1 MSKALYDIYQ
11 QSVFDL
17 VTTMVIKS
25 SAIADAFNKTL
36 VLNGW
41 NVSPWDKTTW
51 RYYMNLA
58 GEYHEYDMALIDRDY
73 PRDASDPLKGM
84 MVIKVASPSGP
95 VDAAFTRALVE
106 SDAVIANE
114 YRYGSPF
121 YNALVAKYPNN
132 VDLIHGILNPVDKSF
147 AIDAQEGEILYAGG
161 YFKTVVRDPVDD
173 TIERRMFV
181 SRLLPGRKPPNYIE
195 ENEDNLLPRLE
206 QFIQNYFIRWG
217 NSDYPQTNDL
227 FTASQFAILYMNLPG
242 QILNIRLDNCMTPYV
257 HSYHVREYL
266 ESNGKLIQY
275 VDRIPKPQLLWL
287 YRNLRWLEKNV
298 GKASTF
304 ELLIEK
310 LIKPLNMPLLAYDIK
325 HNLANQDA
333 VSPAND
339 YPEVTMTRKSVSGTG
354 LQLGD
359 VNRTVSR
366 VLADAAPMARDNAWN
381 ADKISEKLV
390 ETMQT
395 RSRSSVLPTK
405 VLESSVTDESMSI
418 VYPVAHTLFDI
429 WAWMASQDAYV
440 ASVYVTHPITGE
452 RSLLSPKQCLIIY
465 SYLITR
471 DREDPPSVIPPIFA
485 FNVPKPTASSTVGVP
500 LKPTL
505 TEFRTTAGDLLPAD
519 VVTDLYGVF
528 PELAAV
534 GTVEAFYNQAIRVHE
549 EIMRRYRIYT
559 RLEDF
564 TQRSF
569 ADVLTETLY
578 FRAECKSVPDGT
590 LYTTWMEENGV
601 DVTGFTPAQREAM
614 ATDIIAAVTG
624 LGKETENKKLRE
636 MQQAIIAAMRYLS
649 SYAIQYLTEITGAR
663 SYPGG
668 WGPLRLG
675 GITEYEHVNL
685 KSYLAR
691 ISLRDRSIRTTTDLN
706 IQLRGIQ
713 NAPEV
718 KVTEVSSNRTRSRLR
733 FRTVSTSNTSINL
746 ALSRITIQDVVPSD
760 NPLSLVAPDNVLDG
774 FKYPNET

>member
-17 VTTMVIKS
+17 VKTMVIKS

-51 RYYMNLA
+51 RYYMNMA
-58 GEYHEYDMALIDRDY
+58 GEYHDYDMALIDRVDQ
-73 PRDASDPLKGM
+73 RDVSDPLKGM
-84 MVIKVASPSGP
+84 MTIKVASPTGP
-95 VDAAFTRALVE
+95 VDAAFTRTLVE

-121 YNALVAKYPNN
+121 YSALVAKYPNN
-132 VDLIHGILNPVDKSF
+132 VDLIHGILNPVDKAF
-147 AIDAQEGEILYAGG
+147 AIDAAEGEILYAGG
-161 YFKTVVRDPVDD
+161 YFKTTVHDALDAG
-173 TIERRMFV
+173 IERRMFV
-181 SRLLPGRKPPNYIE
+181 SRLFPGRKPPNYIE

-206 QFIQNYFIRWG
+206 QFIQNYLIRWG
-217 NSDYPQTNDL
+217 NTDYPQTNDL
-227 FTASQFAILYMNLPG
+227 FTASQFSILFMNLPG
-242 QILNIRLDNCMTPYV
+242 QILNIRLDNCFTPYV

-266 ESNGKLIQY
+266 ESNGKLIHF

-298 GKASTF
+298 GKSSTF

-333 VSPAND
+333 VSPALD

-354 LQLGD
+354 IQLGD
-359 VNRTVSR
+359 VNRTVNR
-366 VLADAAPMARDNAWN
+366 VLTDAAGMARDNTWN
-381 ADKISEKLV
+381 VEKIGEKLV

-395 RSRSSVLPTK
+395 RSRSSILPTK
-405 VLESSVTDESMSI
+405 VLESSVMDESMSI
-418 VYPVAHTLFDI
+418 VYPVAHTLFDV
-429 WAWMASQDAYV
+429 WAWMASQDTYV

-471 DREDPPSVIPPIFA
+471 DREDPPAVIPPVFA
-485 FNVPKPTASSTVGVP
+485 FNVPKPVASTIAGVP

-505 TEFRTTAGDLLPAD
+505 TEFRTTAGALLPSD

-528 PELAAV
+528 PELATV
-534 GTVEAFYNQAIRVHE
+534 GTVEAFYNQAITVHE
-549 EIMRRYRIYT
+549 EIMRRYRVYT

-590 LYTTWMEENGV
+590 LYTTWMEANGV
-601 DVTGFTPAQREAM
+601 DVTGFTPAQRETM
-614 ATDIIAAVTG
+614 ANDIIAAVTG

-649 SYAIQYLTEITGAR
+649 SYAIQYLAEITGSR

-668 WGPLRLG
+668 WGALRLG
-675 GITEYEHVNL
+675 GITEYENVNL
-685 KSYLAR
+685 KSYLPR
-691 ISLRDRSIRTTTDLN
+691 LSLQDSSIRATTDLN
-706 IQLRGIQ
+706 IQLRGLQ
-713 NAPEV
+713 NAPDV
-718 KVTEVSSNRTRSRLR
+718 KITEGTNNRTRSRLR
-733 FRTVSTSNTSINL
+733 FRTVSTSSTSINL

-760 NPLSLVAPDNVLDG
+760 NPLALVAPDNVLDG